1 MHISRLV
8 KNTVNVLLLLG
19 FSFSMTACKT
29 KTSEFPSIPD
39 PSEESVTES
48 VVETEPS
55 VEPKHTKLTVAL
67 PYDSSTISYLFKL
80 YYAKNEGLMAD
91 NLDGLNVD
99 LEFLDSVSVPIS
111 VENVY
116 VPDDGV
122 SYETAKNWGEDAPDI
137 YLTKDLKGT
146 VDGGLCLPLNDYLY
160 SNELLD
166 ADNVYS
172 SSIFSCMYDGS
183 LYAIPHYCSIP
194 MIYGNLDYVESGSD
208 IDFKCSYDELFKH
221 IDSIKEGIGEDD
233 VLFYKGYQLL
243 PYMTSYD
250 NENDKANSFMLD
262 LEYKNDS
269 SKAQKDLEP
278 LLSIIGDRYN
288 DGSFKN
294 FNEDGSDPVIS
305 RNCALWISS
314 SSELS
319 LWSSYYPN
327 KLYYMQI
334 TSFSSSNT
342 SIPYLTVYP
351 LCVSSNS
358 KEQQLAAD
366 FAAFVSLD
374 RDALLLINRL
384 EPKLGYL
391 PLVYSSEV
399 WDQKISDPQFGYIV
413 SVYENMMPEAV
424 YTPNVI
430 DNKLCNTIESKLFA
444 CYNELQDTDESYIIS
459 LSDIYEN

>member
-137 YLTKDLKGT
+137 YLTNDLKGT

-208 IDFKCSYDELFKH
+208 IDFKCSYDELF
-221 IDSIKEGIGEDD
+221 
-233 VLFYKGYQLL
+233 
-243 PYMTSYD
+243 
-250 NENDKANSFMLD
+250 
-262 LEYKNDS
+262 
-269 SKAQKDLEP
+269 
-278 LLSIIGDRYN
+278 
-288 DGSFKN
+288 
-294 FNEDGSDPVIS
+294 
-305 RNCALWISS
+305 
-314 SSELS
+314 
-319 LWSSYYPN
+319 
-327 KLYYMQI
+327 
-334 TSFSSSNT
+334 
-342 SIPYLTVYP
+342 
-351 LCVSSNS
+351 
-358 KEQQLAAD
+358 
-366 FAAFVSLD
+366 
-374 RDALLLINRL
+374 
-384 EPKLGYL
+384 
-391 PLVYSSEV
+391 
-399 WDQKISDPQFGYIV
+399 
-413 SVYENMMPEAV
+413 
-424 YTPNVI
+424 
-430 DNKLCNTIESKLFA
+430 
-444 CYNELQDTDESYIIS
+444 
-459 LSDIYEN
+459 